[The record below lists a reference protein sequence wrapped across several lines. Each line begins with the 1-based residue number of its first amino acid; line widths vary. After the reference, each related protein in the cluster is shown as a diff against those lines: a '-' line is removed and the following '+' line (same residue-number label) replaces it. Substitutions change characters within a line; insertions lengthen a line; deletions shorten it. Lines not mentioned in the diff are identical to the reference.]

1 MNNQEK
7 KNYTGISTLKK
18 IFGEKEG
25 KINLDREPIISL
37 INKGIK
43 FDVEQVLARQLDYA
57 VPTLK
62 KIFGEKE
69 GKINLDREP
78 FWKKS
83 S

>member
-25 KINLDREPIISL
+25 KINLDREP
-37 INKGIK
+37 
-43 FDVEQVLARQLDYA
+43 
-57 VPTLK
+57 
-62 KIFGEKE
+62 
-69 GKINLDREP
+69 